1 MVLSPHAA
9 EVDGVVRN
17 AAGQPLAGVTVTLWM
32 PGLPSAGTLD
42 PARSTGTD
50 AMGHFR
56 FGSLRP
62 GEYRVAAWE
71 KVEAGMGNIP
81 EFHARFDDRATT
93 IKLREDSHETVQ
105 PVLIDRDQV
114 NTEAAKL
121 Q

>member
-1 MVLSPHAA
+1 
-9 EVDGVVRN
+9 
-17 AAGQPLAGVTVTLWM
+17 
-32 PGLPSAGTLD
+32 
-42 PARSTGTD
+42 
-50 AMGHFR
+50 MGHFR

-114 NTEAAKL
+114 MLREERLELAPEKEIDPTQQDRRHPGKVRSHD
-121 Q
+121 